1 MINSP
6 QQALKHYFG
15 YDRFRVG
22 QQEIIEGALNC
33 QDQLVIMPT
42 GGGKSLCFQ
51 LPALLKSGLTLVVS
65 PLIALMEDQVTA
77 LVNSG
82 IGATFL
88 NSTLN
93 GSDRYNR
100 EQEILAGKIKL
111 LYVSP
116 ERIFSESFLPFLDQV
131 QSRIGISGFAIDEAH
146 CVSEWGHDF
155 RPEYRQ
161 LGQLRTKYPEIGMM
175 ALTATATEQVRED
188 ILIQLRLRS
197 PQVHITSF
205 NRPNLFYEV
214 IPKPK
219 DAYRQLLKKI
229 KETSNG
235 STIIYC
241 NAKKKVDEISA
252 KLIQD
257 GINALPYHAG
267 LDPKTRTSHQSQ
279 FIRDDVQVM
288 VATIAFG
295 MGINKPDVRLV
306 VHFDLPRNIEGYY
319 QESGRAG
326 RDGEPANCSLFFGAG
341 DVGTIEYLISQKVD
355 PETGKPLEQEQRRA
369 RQQLRQVIDYA
380 EATECRR
387 IVQLQYFGER
397 FSGNCGRC
405 DNCLNPRPIADWTV
419 DAQKLLSAIARTK
432 ERFGLKYIIDVLRG
446 SKEQKILERSH
457 NQLSVYGIGN
467 DKTADDWKNLGRSL
481 IHQGLLEQSTDGY
494 GILKLNA
501 QSWEVMRS
509 QRQVLVA
516 IAAKTEPQPKLN
528 TQVRRENA
536 EILFEG
542 LRSLRKKIA
551 DRCKLAPYMIFPDS
565 TLLAMAQ
572 QQPITKVQM
581 LKISGVGEVKLER
594 YGDEFIDLITNY
606 RKGIGSEK

>member
-1 MINSP
+1 M
-6 QQALKHYFG
+6 ALKHYFG

-22 QQEIIEGALNC
+22 QQEIIEGALNN

-51 LPALLKSGLTLVVS
+51 LPALLKSGLTVVVS

-82 IGATFL
+82 IGAAFL
-88 NSTLN
+88 NSSLN
-93 GSDRYNR
+93 GSDRYTR
-100 EQEILAGKIKL
+100 EQEILAGRIKL

-131 QSRIGISGFAIDEAH
+131 QSRVGISGFAIDEAH

-161 LGQLRTKYPEIGMM
+161 LGQLRTKYPEIGIM

-188 ILIQLRLRS
+188 ILVQLQLRS
-197 PQVHITSF
+197 PQIHITSF

-214 IPKPK
+214 IPKQK
-219 DAYRQLLKKI
+219 DSYNQLFKKI
-229 KETSNG
+229 KEISNG

-241 NAKKKVDEISA
+241 NSKKRVDEISS
-252 KLIQD
+252 KLLQD

-267 LDPKTRTSHQSQ
+267 LDSKIRTSHQSQ

-326 RDGEPANCSLFFGAG
+326 RDGEPANCSLFFGSG
-341 DVGTIEYLISQKVD
+341 DVGTIEYLISLKVD
-355 PETGKPLEQEQRRA
+355 PETQEPLEHEQRKA

-380 EATECRR
+380 EANECRR
-387 IVQLQYFGER
+387 IVQLRYFGES
-397 FSGNCGRC
+397 FGGNCGKC
-405 DNCLNPRPIADWTV
+405 DNCLNPRPVLDCTV
-419 DAQKLLSAIARTK
+419 DTQKFLSAIARTK
-432 ERFGLKYIIDVLRG
+432 ERFGMKYIIDVLRG
-446 SKEQKILERSH
+446 SKDQKILERSH
-457 NQLSVYGIGN
+457 DKLSVYGIGK
-467 DKTADDWKNLGRSL
+467 DKTAESWKNIGRSL
-481 IHQGLLEQSTDGY
+481 IHQGLLEQTTDGY
-494 GILKLNA
+494 SILKLNA

-509 QRQVLVA
+509 QRQVLIA
-516 IAAKTEPQPKLN
+516 IGTTPKSTSESSTIN
-528 TQVRRENA
+528 KNIQVNRENA
-536 EILFEG
+536 EILLDG

-551 DRCKLAPYMIFPDS
+551 DRLKLAPYMVFPDA
-565 TLLAMAQ
+565 TLLAMSQ
-572 QQPITKVQM
+572 QQPVTKAQM
-581 LKISGVGEVKLER
+581 LKISGVGEIKLER
-594 YGDEFIDLITNY
+594 FGDEFISLIANF
-606 RKGIGSEK
+606 RKGLNLED